1 MYMNEQD
8 EYEELLHYA
17 VVAPKLEMFTSAP
30 LKLPSTSDLSTER
43 LNSQRKEDISQPS
56 AGILF
61 SSWIQ
66 NSVIVIFSH
75 ILLTSVKNAQF

>member
-1 MYMNEQD
+1 MVVLLQTILTVDKISYFTSSIFMYMNEQD

-30 LKLPSTSDLSTER
+30 LKPPSTSDLSTER
-43 LNSQRKEDISQPS
+43 LNSQRKEDSSQPS

-61 SSWIQ
+61 SS
-66 NSVIVIFSH
+66 
-75 ILLTSVKNAQF
+75 